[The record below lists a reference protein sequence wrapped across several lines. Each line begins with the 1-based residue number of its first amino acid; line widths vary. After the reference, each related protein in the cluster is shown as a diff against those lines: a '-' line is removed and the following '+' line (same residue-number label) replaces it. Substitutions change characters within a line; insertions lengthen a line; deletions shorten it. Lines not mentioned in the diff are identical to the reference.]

1 MSRVDLS
8 RFSPW
13 QLIQMDACTRC
24 GECITWCPTF
34 AEAQR
39 DEITPLSKLT
49 RFRSFAKGQHG
60 GFLARLFGHR
70 PPTESDI
77 RLFSAGAYDCTL
89 CARCHVVC
97 PVHIQT
103 RDIWIGMR
111 EEMVA
116 QGAYPAAFD
125 TLRAALAEKRNIA
138 GEDNALRMVWSE
150 NLDTPLGD
158 IVGRARAEMV
168 YFAGCVS
175 SFYPAV
181 YGVTQAFVGILTRI
195 GADFTMLGGEEW
207 CCGFPLHIAGM
218 GDAAVEL
225 ARHNVQA
232 VRATGAKRLLATC
245 PSCYHTWR
253 HEYPRW
259 LGEPLG
265 FDVVHAAEAL
275 DEWVAEGAL
284 PLKSL
289 EAKVTYHDPCDLGR
303 TSGIYEAPR
312 RVIRAIPGVALV
324 EMQDHH
330 ERSLCCGGGGDAEMA
345 NAALTAAVAKR
356 RLAQAQATGAE
367 YLVSAC
373 QQCKRTLATAAR
385 REKVRIRTLDIA
397 ELVWQA
403 MERA

>member
-1 MSRVDLS
+1 MSTLNLS
-8 RFSPW
+8 RFSAW
-13 QLIQMDACTRC
+13 QLMQMDACTRC
-24 GECITWCPTF
+24 GECVQGCPTF

-60 GFLARLFGHR
+60 GLLARLFGHR
-70 PPTESDI
+70 PPTDADI
-77 RLFSAGAYDCTL
+77 RLFSRGAYDCTL
-89 CARCHVVC
+89 CGRCRVVC
-97 PVHIQT
+97 PVHIET
-103 RDIWIGMR
+103 RDIWIAMR

-116 QGAYPAAFD
+116 QGAYPPLFD
-125 TLRAALAEKRNIA
+125 TLRATLAEKHNIV
-138 GEDNALRMVWSE
+138 GEDNAQRMVWSE
-150 NLDTPLGD
+150 NLEAPLGD
-158 IVGRARAEMV
+158 IVGRRDAEVV

-181 YGVTQAFVGILTRI
+181 YGVTQAFVGILSRL
-195 GADFTMLGGEEW
+195 GVRFTLLGGDEW

-218 GDAAVEL
+218 GDAALEL
-225 ARHNVQA
+225 ARHNVEA
-232 VRATGAKRLLATC
+232 VRATGAKRLVATC
-245 PSCYHTWR
+245 PSCYHTWA

-265 FDVVHAAEAL
+265 FEVRHATQAL
-275 DEWVAEGAL
+275 DEWIADGAL
-284 PLKSL
+284 SLKPL

-303 TSGIYEAPR
+303 TSGIYDAPR

-324 EMQDHH
+324 EMEDHH
-330 ERSLCCGGGGDAEMA
+330 ERALCCGGGGDAEMA
-345 NAALTAAVAKR
+345 NAELTAAVAKR

-385 REKVRIRTLDIA
+385 REKVRIRTLDVA

-403 MERA
+403 MQ

>member
-1 MSRVDLS
+1 MSTLDLS
-8 RFSPW
+8 RFSAW
-13 QLIQMDACTRC
+13 QLMQMDACTRC
-24 GECITWCPTF
+24 GECVRRCPTF

-49 RFRSFAKGQHG
+49 RFRSFAKGLHG
-60 GFLARLFGHR
+60 GFLARVFGHR
-70 PPTESDI
+70 PPNETDI
-77 RLFSAGAYDCTL
+77 RLLSRGVYDCTL
-89 CARCHVVC
+89 CARCWAVC
-97 PVHIQT
+97 PVHIET
-103 RDIWIGMR
+103 RDIWVSMR

-116 QGAYPAAFD
+116 QRAYPPLFD
-125 TLRAALAEKRNIA
+125 TLRANLAEKHNIV
-138 GEDNALRMVWSE
+138 GEDNAQRMVWSE
-150 NLDTPLGD
+150 NLETPVGD
-158 IVGRARAEMV
+158 IVGRRDAEVV

-181 YGVTQAFVGILTRI
+181 YGVTQAFVGILTRL
-195 GADFTMLGGEEW
+195 GVRFTMLGGDEW

-218 GDAAVEL
+218 GDAALEL

-232 VRATGAKRLLATC
+232 VRATGAKRLVATC
-245 PSCYHTWR
+245 PSCYHTWK

-259 LGEPLG
+259 LDEPLG
-265 FDVVHAAEAL
+265 FDVLHATQTL

-284 PLKSL
+284 SLHPLD
-289 EAKVTYHDPCDLGR
+289 AKVTYHDPCDLGR

-312 RVIRAIPGVALV
+312 RILRAIPGVTLV
-324 EMQDHH
+324 EMEDHH

-345 NAALTAAVAKR
+345 NAELTAAVAKR
-356 RLAQAQATGAE
+356 RLAQAQATGAD

-385 REKVRIRTLDIA
+385 RERVRIRTLDVA

-403 MERA
+403 MQ

>member
-1 MSRVDLS
+1 MSRLDLA

-13 QLIQMDACTRC
+13 QLVQMDACTRC
-24 GECITWCPTF
+24 GECVRWCPTF

-49 RFRSFAKGQHG
+49 RFRSFAKGLYG

-70 PPTESDI
+70 PPSEADI

-89 CARCHVVC
+89 CARCRVVC

-150 NLDTPLGD
+150 NLETPLPD
-158 IVGRARAEMV
+158 IVGRAQAETV

-181 YGVTQAFVGILTRI
+181 YGVTQAFVGILLRM
-195 GADFTMLGGEEW
+195 GADFTLLGSDEW

-232 VRATGAKRLLATC
+232 VRATGAKRLVTTC
-245 PSCYHTWR
+245 PSCYHTWK

-259 LGEPLG
+259 LGERLG
-265 FDVVHAAEAL
+265 FEVLHATEAL
-275 DEWVAEGAL
+275 DRWIADGAL
-284 PLKSL
+284 RLNPLA
-289 EAKVTYHDPCDLGR
+289 AKVTYHDPCDLGR

-312 RVIRAIPGVALV
+312 RVIRAIPGVRLV

-345 NAALTAAVAKR
+345 NAELTAAVAKR
-356 RLAQAQATGAE
+356 RLAQVQATGAE
-367 YLVSAC
+367 YLISAC
-373 QQCKRTLATAAR
+373 QQCKRTLAAAAR
-385 REKVRIRTLDIA
+385 RERVRIRTLDIT

-403 MERA
+403 MR